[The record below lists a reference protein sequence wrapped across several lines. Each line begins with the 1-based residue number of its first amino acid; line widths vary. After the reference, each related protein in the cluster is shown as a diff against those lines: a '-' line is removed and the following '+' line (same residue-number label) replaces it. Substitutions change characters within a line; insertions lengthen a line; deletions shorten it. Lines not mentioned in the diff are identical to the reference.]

1 MSDNLSTDTPRLA
14 KRMNFQT
21 RFCRED
27 IHRFSTLS
35 PVVVV
40 HLRKG
45 SWSFLINNTCLH
57 TIMVSFLWLISPTT
71 EVFWGDQGQV
81 YAKENRIDKTLPNP
95 RRKQTFHE
103 VGSSLIALCVL
114 NRTPQ
119 LRIGD
124 EETEHLLLPH
134 CWSMPWFSSATAPSF
149 RRFIVGGS
157 SPEEHPCAKWSN
169 GAQEEMLCCGHLLL
183 KPQRKLYQFYCT
195 TWRNTKR
202 ALLLCDK
209 LHICLIRHRKLA
221 HIRNVQMNVQNVLAS

>member
-1 MSDNLSTDTPRLA
+1 MKLPHHLGRDGENSHA
-14 KRMNFQT
+14 Y
-21 RFCRED
+21 
-27 IHRFSTLS
+27 FSHQQLVSWCHFSGLYPQQLKS
-35 PVVVV
+35 P
-40 HLRKG
+40 
-45 SWSFLINNTCLH
+45 SPNWSFL
-57 TIMVSFLWLISPTT
+57 VSSS
-71 EVFWGDQGQV
+71 VFWGQV

-95 RRKQTFHE
+95 RRRQTFHE

-124 EETEHLLLPH
+124 EETEHLKAPH

-221 HIRNVQMNVQNVLAS
+221 HIRNVQMNVQNSLAS